1 MAIIRPSVHLLQH
14 CKLPF
19 CCSLVLTSYSC
30 PDLFV
35 TTIAAPTKVPHFTLK
50 QTIMHYSQTRR
61 TTSKSISGYNRV
73 ALQALWGLSEEQA
86 CDLMHLRRLSITRRV
101 VLSMQR
107 KAFMAQ
113 LAASDSQV
121 LNPTESILTV
131 EELTKALS
139 QNAVEDRKIFYKVA
153 RAVHRGVSKSCL

>member
-1 MAIIRPSVHLLQH
+1 M
-14 CKLPF
+14 
-19 CCSLVLTSYSC
+19 
-30 PDLFV
+30 
-35 TTIAAPTKVPHFTLK
+35 
-50 QTIMHYSQTRR
+50 
-61 TTSKSISGYNRV
+61 
-73 ALQALWGLSEEQA
+73 QALWSLSEEQA

-107 KAFMAQ
+107 KALMAQ
-113 LAASDSQV
+113 LATSDSQI

-153 RAVHRGVSKSCL
+153 RAVHRGVSNLPQNNNVLPVAGARFGDDAAHLVSLLQCLSTMHCDSLKTCLSAVSLPAIP